1 MFKQTSSTPKLI
13 KSRHWRKK
21 KKSRWLAQLFTE
33 LTLHFYFVYCLRN
46 LSPFLSRRLTSV
58 TITEQKLPYITDLYS
73 LSWLYQ
79 SYHIGYES
87 CIVNSLYVQLI
98 SKLLLT
104 GVAFHK
110 HTSIIWM
117 KTRDDILRFE
127 RKKEKGRKGRQEII
141 SFSITENLCRIFFL
155 SPLFNAVFIY
165 WREIS
170 FSLNVYICCR
180 WEGKYYDIVL
190 CNAFWS
196 ETRVNEKELS
206 SEADLI
212 VDYHID

>member
-1 MFKQTSSTPKLI
+1 MPDLLYGKRRHVSLI
-13 KSRHWRKK
+13 LHCFWGCLNRHHQLRSWLNRDIGAK

-58 TITEQKLPYITDLYS
+58 TITEQKLPYKTDLYS

-127 RKKEKGRKGRQEII
+127 RKKKKKEK
-141 SFSITENLCRIFFL
+141 
-155 SPLFNAVFIY
+155 
-165 WREIS
+165 
-170 FSLNVYICCR
+170 
-180 WEGKYYDIVL
+180 EGK
-190 CNAFWS
+190 
-196 ETRVNEKELS
+196 K
-206 SEADLI
+206 
-212 VDYHID
+212 

>member
-13 KSRHWRKK
+13 KSRHWRK

-58 TITEQKLPYITDLYS
+58 TITEQKLPYKTDLYS

-141 SFSITENLCRIFFL
+141 SFSITENLCRILFFFV
-155 SPLFNAVFIY
+155 STI
-165 WREIS
+165 
-170 FSLNVYICCR
+170 
-180 WEGKYYDIVL
+180 
-190 CNAFWS
+190 
-196 ETRVNEKELS
+196 
-206 SEADLI
+206 
-212 VDYHID
+212 

>member
-141 SFSITENLCRIFFL
+141 SFSITENLCRIFFCL
-155 SPLFNAVFIY
+155 HYLMLCLFIEEKSPFPSMFTYAVGGKENIMILFCVMLFDRK
-165 WREIS
+165 RE
-170 FSLNVYICCR
+170 
-180 WEGKYYDIVL
+180 
-190 CNAFWS
+190 
-196 ETRVNEKELS
+196 
-206 SEADLI
+206 
-212 VDYHID
+212 

>member
-21 KKSRWLAQLFTE
+21 KNSRWLAQLFTE

-58 TITEQKLPYITDLYS
+58 TITEQKLPYKTDLYS

-104 GVAFHK
+104 GVAFNK

-141 SFSITENLCRIFFL
+141 SFSITANLCRILFFFV
-155 SPLFNAVFIY
+155 STI
-165 WREIS
+165 
-170 FSLNVYICCR
+170 
-180 WEGKYYDIVL
+180 
-190 CNAFWS
+190 
-196 ETRVNEKELS
+196 
-206 SEADLI
+206 
-212 VDYHID
+212 